1 LGYIQRM
8 DVFKI
13 LDIFR
18 DRDLSKDE
26 LMKECKNLGI
36 TVSEENSEI
45 DEEDFCIL
53 ERELKKRFSNS
64 DLRVETDDETDD
76 MSELMRNE
84 TAESSNSIGDRAIE
98 IARQERIE
106 PFR

>member
-1 LGYIQRM
+1 M

-18 DRDLSKDE
+18 DSGLSKDE
-26 LMKECKNLGI
+26 LMKECKNLEI

-45 DEEDFCIL
+45 HEEDFYIL
-53 ERELKKRFSNS
+53 EKQLKKRFSNS

-106 PFR
+106 PFP